1 MRRGQRREELWVG
14 IPKAWAAAFA
24 GALALLGAGILL
36 GEPFQVFFNAVSVCL
51 SCLGVG

>member
-1 MRRGQRREELWVG
+1 MTQGQRREEGRLG

>member
-1 MRRGQRREELWVG
+1 MRRGQGRKEGRGG

-24 GALALLGAGILL
+24 GALALVGAGILL
-36 GEPFQVFFNAVSVCL
+36 GEPFHVFFNAVSVCL

>member
-1 MRRGQRREELWVG
+1 MRRGQRREEGRVV
-14 IPKAWAAAFA
+14 IPRAWAAAFA
-24 GALALLGAGILL
+24 GALALLGAGVVL